1 MFDVIREMPV
11 LNKKIA
17 TYYFSCILL
26 AIEHLHEHN
35 IIYRDIKPENSVIDH
50 TGKCFLIDLGTAKV
64 LKK

>member
-1 MFDVIREMPV
+1 MFDVIRELPF

-17 TYYFSCILL
+17 TYFFGCLFL

-35 IIYRDIKPENSVIDH
+35 IIYRDLKPENAVVDH
-50 TGKCFLIDLGTAKV
+50 TGKVFLIDLGTAKI